1 MDLLAKIKEQLI
13 AGDVAGLPGLVEEA
27 IKAGIPV
34 QKILHDGL
42 IAGMDVIGKRFRE
55 NEIFIPEVLIS
66 AKAMSEAT
74 KVLEPLLIKEKILP
88 KGKILIGTVK
98 GDLHDIGKNIVTMML
113 KGAGFEVVD
122 CGIDVAPEKFI
133 EKVTNSGVNILA
145 MSSLLTTS
153 MPSMKKT
160 IDLLKESPF
169 YGKVKTLIGGAP
181 VTQNYAREIGAAGY
195 APAAAGAVAVAKKLL
210 GIS

>member
-181 VTQNYAREIGAAGY
+181 VTQNYAREIGADGY
-195 APAAAGAVAVAKKLL
+195 APDAAVAVDVAKKLL

>member
-169 YGKVKTLIGGAP
+169 YGKVTTLIGGAP
-181 VTQNYAREIGAAGY
+181 VTQNYAREIGADGY
-195 APAAAGAVAVAKKLL
+195 APDAAVAVDVAKKLL